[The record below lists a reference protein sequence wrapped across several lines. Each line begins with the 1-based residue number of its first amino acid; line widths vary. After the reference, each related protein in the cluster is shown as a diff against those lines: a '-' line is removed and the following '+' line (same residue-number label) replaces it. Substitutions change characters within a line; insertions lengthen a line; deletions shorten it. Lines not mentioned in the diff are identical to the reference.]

1 MIPSGTSARTPS
13 RTPRK
18 RPQGHDRG
26 KVMRRFKHM
35 THVSGDEKLARL
47 RDEYGLVG
55 YIE

>member
-1 MIPSGTSARTPS
+1 
-13 RTPRK
+13 
-18 RPQGHDRG
+18 
-26 KVMRRFKHM
+26 MRRFKHM